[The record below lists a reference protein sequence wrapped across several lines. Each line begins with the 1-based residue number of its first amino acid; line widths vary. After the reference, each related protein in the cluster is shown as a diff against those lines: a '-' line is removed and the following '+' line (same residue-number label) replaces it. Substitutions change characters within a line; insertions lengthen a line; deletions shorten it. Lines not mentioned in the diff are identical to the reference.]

1 MNLVQEHD
9 TCCKNYSYRVRQSF
23 PEPSGFQSNK
33 NSVYMTM
40 TIGLKSYDF
49 DCLHLF
55 YRKWFRFDNGK
66 KLAWPRKMSTM
77 DEMFPKCINVPVVFA
92 GHNCWLFSRRDQFVL
107 YIAVLHTVVK
117 NRLSFSFS
125 NAYLI
130 KCLHL
135 LGWNVLFLL
144 GSFSSYS
151 NIAKLA
157 FSIQKKK
164 IS

>member
-1 MNLVQEHD
+1 MFV
-9 TCCKNYSYRVRQSF
+9 
-23 PEPSGFQSNK
+23 
-33 NSVYMTM
+33 
-40 TIGLKSYDF
+40 
-49 DCLHLF
+49 CLF
-55 YRKWFRFDNGK
+55 SINRFRFDNDK

-130 KCLHL
+130 KLLHL
-135 LGWNVLFLL
+135 LGWDASPVFVRFILKLFYDLVANEFNQDFFLKTVIASNTMSYVHTQTSLL
-144 GSFSSYS
+144 
-151 NIAKLA
+151 
-157 FSIQKKK
+157 SILFY
-164 IS
+164 